1 MKRYKVLSREVLTD
15 TDTPIS
21 LYLKLCAGRTY
32 SFLLESAEQD
42 GEMGRYSFIGFDP
55 IEVLKFDGDR
65 DPLKVIKETMAE
77 YEINEDVREG
87 FLTGF
92 VGYFSYEVIHHI
104 ENISKPEKMAAM
116 NMPEGIF
123 FLPRV
128 VICFDH
134 LKHLTRLYYLGDDEN
149 ELELILE
156 QIKKPFETS
165 FVKLGNET
173 ASFDLEPMR
182 EEFLGQVKECKKY
195 IEDGEVFQ
203 IVVSHSIEAETKK
216 TPFELYRALRYLNP
230 SPYMYFLQYEDF
242 AVAGASPET
251 LVRVEHG
258 EVLLRPIA
266 GTRPRGK
273 TPKEDKR
280 LEAELKVDPKELA
293 EHMMLVDLGRNDVGR
308 VAKIGTV
315 TVPVREYIQR
325 FSSVMHLISDV
336 RGHLRQDKDMF
347 DVFRACFP
355 AGTLSGAPKIRAA
368 ELISRLEKRQRG
380 IYGGAV
386 GYFDFSGNADFAIAI
401 RTMVCRGEKVY
412 IQAGAGIVHDS
423 VPEREHEECLHKA
436 RACLSVL

>member
-1 MKRYKVLSREVLTD
+1 MKRYKVLSQEILTD

-21 LYLKLCAGRTY
+21 LYLKLCALRPY

-55 IEVLKFDGDR
+55 IEILKFEGNK
-65 DPLKVIKETMAE
+65 DPLKVIKEKMAE
-77 YEINEDVREG
+77 YEIEEEVREG
-87 FLTGF
+87 FLAGF
-92 VGYFSYEVIHHI
+92 VGYFCYEVIHHI
-104 ENISKPEKMAAM
+104 ENIPKPEKAAAM
-116 NMPEGIF
+116 NIDEGIF

-134 LKHLTRLYYLGDDEN
+134 LKHLTRLYYLGDDES
-149 ELELILE
+149 ELELILG
-156 QIKKPFETS
+156 QIKKSLEVS
-165 FVKLGNET
+165 FVELEGKS
-173 ASFDLEPMR
+173 ASFNLEPTK
-182 EEFLGQVKECKKY
+182 EEFLEQVKQCKKY

-203 IVVSHSIEAETKK
+203 IVVSHSITAETKK
-216 TPFELYRALRYLNP
+216 TPFELYRALRYRNP

-242 AVAGASPET
+242 AVVGASPET

-273 TPKEDKR
+273 TDEEDKR

-308 VAKIGTV
+308 VAKTGTV
-315 TVPVREYIQR
+315 TVPAKEYIQR
-325 FSSVMHLISDV
+325 FSSVMHMISDV
-336 RGHLRQDKDMF
+336 RGELRSDKDMF

-368 ELISRLEKRQRG
+368 ELISGLEKRQRG

-436 RACLSVL
+436 RSCLSVL